1 MSMQKE
7 TERNIFCKHLN
18 YDNFYAIIYTNGQIN
33 TQVGE
38 NMKHEMKLQHSPFLS
53 IKAGTKTVEMRLYDE
68 KRALIRVGDEILFT
82 DVDTAETL
90 DCIVVALYVYKSF
103 DELYRHHDKIS
114 IGYKEN
120 ETADPKDMLAYYPQ
134 EKIEKYG
141 VIGIGIRK
149 S

>member
-1 MSMQKE
+1 
-7 TERNIFCKHLN
+7 
-18 YDNFYAIIYTNGQIN
+18 
-33 TQVGE
+33 
-38 NMKHEMKLQHSPFLS
+38 MKHEMKLQHAPFLS
-53 IKAGTKTVEMRLYDE
+53 IKAGTKTIEMRLYDE

-82 DVDTAETL
+82 DVDSAETL

-134 EKIEKYG
+134 EKIDKYG
-141 VIGIGIRK
+141 VVGIGIERI
-149 S
+149 